1 MKVFIPVNMI
11 NTSQSLKDVLKEEKW
26 RMLAVDGPLAAR
38 AQELF
43 QKASPLDPEIYKGGF
58 RSYSKS
64 QSLESSL
71 DTQKRMYEK
80 SDSLN
85 DWFARQRY
93 DVERKMPPGKKGYDF
108 GRDTCFEDVA
118 KQYLMGE
125 GKELYQHLKS
135 QGREF
140 YDITK
145 IGTGDIGEKA
155 VAGLAV
161 KGSEAALIGSRD
173 FEVKVSALASQY
185 GVSRQRATEYV
196 LAHELVHA
204 SQKGRYANDPLGA
217 ELDVEHTLK
226 GYFTSKGYSDLAAI
240 AGDRANN
247 VARNYSGA
255 TYGAASPSYG
265 RVASPSSSSYSSS
278 AKAA

>member
-1 MKVFIPVNMI
+1 MI
-11 NTSQSLKDVLKEEKW
+11 NTSQSLKDVMNDEKW
-26 RMLAVDGPLAAR
+26 RMFAIDAPLASRAR
-38 AQELF
+38 DLF
-43 QKASPLDPEIYKGGF
+43 EKASPLDPEIYKGGF
-58 RSYSKS
+58 KPYSRS

-80 SDSLN
+80 SDSLK
-85 DWFARQRY
+85 DWFARERY
-93 DVERKMPPGKKGYDF
+93 DVGKKMPPDKRGYKF
-108 GRDTCFEDVA
+108 GRDTAGSFEDVA

-125 GKELYQHLKS
+125 GKELYGFLKS
-135 QGREF
+135 KGRDF

-155 VAGLAV
+155 VAGLAIN
-161 KGSEAALIGSRD
+161 GSEAALIGSRD
-173 FEVKVSALASQY
+173 FETKISMLASQY
-185 GVSRQRATEYV
+185 GVSQERATEYV

-204 SQKGRYANDPLGA
+204 SQKGRYKNDPLRA

-226 GYFTSKGYSDLAAI
+226 GYFASKGYSDLAAI

-247 VARNYSGA
+247 VTRNYSGA

-265 RVASPSSSSYSSS
+265 RVASPSSASYSSS